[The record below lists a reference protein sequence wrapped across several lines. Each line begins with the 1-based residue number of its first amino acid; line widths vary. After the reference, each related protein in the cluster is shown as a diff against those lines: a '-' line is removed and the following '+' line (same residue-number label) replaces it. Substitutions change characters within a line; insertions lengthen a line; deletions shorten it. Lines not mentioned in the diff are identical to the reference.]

1 MRLFAESQVVIC
13 FNSLFNISIVLSTV
27 SPSIKILVSSANK
40 IGKIVLETPDKYVS
54 MYNINKS
61 GQRTGP

>member
-1 MRLFAESQVVIC
+1 MSLFAESQVVIC

-27 SPSIKILVSSANK
+27 SPSIKILVWSENK
-40 IGKIVLETPDKYVS
+40 IGKIVLETHDKLF

-61 GQRTGP
+61 NPKTEP